1 MPEKDKSEGYAL
13 TWEALKPD
21 WPVWVVLAG
30 LLVAAVILYP
40 LLPERV
46 PVHWNW
52 RGEVDRYGSRFE
64 GAFVAPLLALGIY
77 ILMVL
82 TPLIDP
88 RRENY
93 ARFAGAYRLLRW
105 VFVLFMA
112 SIYVVWMAAALGYRV
127 DIGLAVKTALG
138 LLFAAI
144 GNVLGQVRHN
154 YFVGIRTPWTLAD
167 EAVWRRTHRLAA
179 KVWVVGGLVCLA
191 LAPFRTLWA
200 VVAFFAALTLM
211 VLVPVIFSYLHY
223 RRVRTPDGL
232 REGGAE

>member
-1 MPEKDKSEGYAL
+1 MPEKNKGEGYAL

-30 LLVAAVILYP
+30 LLAAAVILYP

-64 GAFVAPLLALGIY
+64 GAFTAPLLALGIY
-77 ILMVL
+77 ALMLVA
-82 TPLIDP
+82 PLIDP

-112 SIYVVWMAAALGYRV
+112 GIYVVWMAAALGYRV
-127 DIGLAVKTALG
+127 DIGFAVKTALG
-138 LLFAAI
+138 LLFIAI
-144 GNVLGQVRHN
+144 GNVLGQVRFN
-154 YFVGIRTPWTLAD
+154 YFVGVRTPWTLAD

-179 KVWVVGGLVCLA
+179 KVWVLGGLVCLV

-200 VVAFFAALTLM
+200 VVAFFCVLTLM
-211 VLVPVIFSYLHY
+211 TLVPVAFSCFYYL
-223 RRVRTPDGL
+223 RLGL
-232 REGGAE
+232 RGAGREEKGK